1 MTTATLT
8 ASPFAAFYA
17 TAEPEAETV
26 TVCQILRLASR
37 DRRTQI
43 FVCYRN
49 ASPAEHKLGCFH
61 PFECGVFSFEGLPKT
76 LHDMALEMS
85 LWLTTTEHTLSQYRR
100 MADSGCYDN
109 VRYWPGQF
117 LPLG

>member
-26 TVCQILRLASR
+26 TVCQILRLVSR
-37 DRRTQI
+37 DGRTQI

-49 ASPAEHKLGCFH
+49 ASPAEQKLDCFH
-61 PFECGVFSFEGLPKT
+61 PFVCGVFSFEALPKT
-76 LHDMALEMS
+76 LRDMALKMS
-85 LWLTTTEHTLSQYRR
+85 LWLTTTEHTLSQYRGMVDLDR
-100 MADSGCYDN
+100 YDS
-109 VRYWPGQF
+109 VRYWPGQY